1 MSLFQ
6 QTANI
11 KFMCKLG
18 KSAVETLQVLQTD
31 YGDNVLKR
39 QLCVTGAAALKVR
52 KNRLKTNLAAG
63 DLQIL

>member
-1 MSLFQ
+1 MSPYQ

-18 KSAVETLQVLQTD
+18 KSAVATLQALQTD

-39 QLCVTGAAALKVR
+39 QLCVTGASASKVR
-52 KNRLKTNLAAG
+52 KNRRKMSLAAG